1 MGFRGRILLRLRPAV
16 VLPVVVPAAVITVAV
31 LVARVSDALSVP
43 VVLVAA
49 PVAVMALGRMVLRFR
64 RGARNADAGLGRR
77 GDAAPARPLGGRQSG
92 QRRTGEGRR
101 RGCSRRRALARPE
114 RRHPAAWRSLKRRRD
129 DGGDLAAPGW
139 RSRNGG
145 IAPGRLQEV
154 RRREY
159 EANRGQDGQQA
170 EHGCGYA
177 RKTTPHNCPIGA
189 PAPCPE
195 F

>member
-1 MGFRGRILLRLRPAV
+1 MGFRGRVLLRLRPAV
-16 VLPVVVPAAVITVAV
+16 VLAARVRAAVITVAV
-31 LVARVSDALSVP
+31 LVAGVSDALSVP
-43 VVLVAA
+43 MVLVAA
-49 PVAVMALGRMVLRFR
+49 PVAMMALVRVVLRFR
-64 RGARNADAGLGRR
+64 RGARNGLFADSGLGRR

-145 IAPGRLQEV
+145 LVPGGLEEV
-154 RRREY
+154 RRYEY
-159 EANRGQDGQQA
+159 EANRSHDG
-170 EHGCGYA
+170 
-177 RKTTPHNCPIGA
+177 
-189 PAPCPE
+189 
-195 F
+195 